1 MQGALYNIKNQ
12 IIVLYYFLVQDQVVM
27 QKEDL
32 RKTFVPLLANEI
44 KSTKSLVYGTCGFII
59 WFLLYFA
66 GTFMD
71 FEPSKY
77 VVAGSAIL
85 TIFLTAL
92 VYTKSSSFIDK
103 ILNYYEKLY
112 YSKPLKLFYYI
123 LLYILIIQSVAI
135 PIPFIVN
142 VFIGQPHITTTII
155 EEKDYSPAG
164 RSGPERYYV
173 IARGTNYRFYRSNGI
188 TVTENE
194 YRKLNI
200 GDKIHI
206 SGKKSFLGM
215 NVDSVRK

>member
-1 MQGALYNIKNQ
+1 
-12 IIVLYYFLVQDQVVM
+12 M

-32 RKTFVPLLANEI
+32 RKTFVPLVANEI
-44 KSTKSLVYGTCGFII
+44 KSTKSLVYGACGFII

-66 GTFMD
+66 STFMD

-77 VVAGSAIL
+77 VVACSAIL
-85 TIFLTAL
+85 TVFLTTV
-92 VYTKSSSFIDK
+92 VYTKSSFFIIK
-103 ILNYYEKLY
+103 VLNYYEKQY

-135 PIPFIVN
+135 PIPFVLN
-142 VFIGQPHITTTII
+142 VFLGQPHTATTIV

-164 RSGPERYYV
+164 RSGPERYF
-173 IARGTNYRFYRSNGI
+173 IITQGTNYWFYRSNGI

-194 YRKLNI
+194 YRKFNI
-200 GDKIHI
+200 GDEVYI

-215 NVDSVRK
+215 NVDHVRK